1 MQTNVP
7 LCISDNH
14 DFYGAHQVFPLPLK
28 FFGTWWTGWGSPGHP
43 VSLSFRGFVLL
54 LLQTPK
60 REEPPI
66 PSPQCLWDARKDLD
80 KGSLGSTQSC
90 KTEAC
95 STFSRPSDHDTLCVS
110 QRTSEGR
117 KRGWL
122 PQTTAWLQSQDNA
135 SGILLLP
142 PPPINCTIL
151 FVTFLSAKFSCEIY
165 YSLNRYVHSW
175 LTVRGEKHACSPD
188 RQSLT
193 CPVQVCQDLPPP
205 LPPFQYMCSITE

>member
-7 LCISDNH
+7 LCILDNH

-66 PSPQCLWDARKDLD
+66 PSPQCLWDAQKDLD

-95 STFSRPSDHDTLCVS
+95 STFSRPPDHDTLCVS
-110 QRTSEGR
+110 QRTSEVEEKGVAATNNGLATESR
-117 KRGWL
+117 QRFRNSAV
-122 PQTTAWLQSQDNA
+122 TTTPHQLH
-135 SGILLLP
+135 
-142 PPPINCTIL
+142 
-151 FVTFLSAKFSCEIY
+151 
-165 YSLNRYVHSW
+165 HSIC
-175 LTVRGEKHACSPD
+175 HI
-188 RQSLT
+188 
-193 CPVQVCQDLPPP
+193 PVCK
-205 LPPFQYMCSITE
+205 I